1 MESSRENR
9 LQPELSAVKQEIA
22 AAWETLSPENRLR
35 LIRYLTELVQRSA
48 AADTPEHP
56 GPDHPAKQTTGEAVH
71 P

>member
-35 LIRYLTELVQRSA
+35 LIRYHDNLA
-48 AADTPEHP
+48 ACTVC
-56 GPDHPAKQTTGEAVH
+56 T
-71 P
+71 